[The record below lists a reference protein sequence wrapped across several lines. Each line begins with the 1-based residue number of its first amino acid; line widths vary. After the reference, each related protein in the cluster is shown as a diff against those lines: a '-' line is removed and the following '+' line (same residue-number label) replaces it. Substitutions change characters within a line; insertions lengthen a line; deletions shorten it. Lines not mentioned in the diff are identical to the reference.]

1 MNSFEMNKHVWYL
14 DNITDKPVRGIVINI
29 TSLSSRQYTLTIQT
43 KTGELITDTTNKFSK
58 GYPAICKYW
67 TN

>member
-1 MNSFEMNKHVWYL
+1 MIQFEINKTVYYL

-29 TSLSSRQYTLTIQT
+29 TSLSSRQYALTIRT
-43 KTGELITDTTNKFSK
+43 KTGELITDTINKFSK

-67 TN
+67 TK